1 MSDLRVRLASG
12 GFLPQSF
19 RWEGHSYRVLAVHS
33 VKTYG
38 AERRYR
44 VASTEGNCELALD
57 LPSGTWRVRHW
68 PNWLSRAL
76 YRWQHG
82 ARYPLPAWRRRRT
95 IPARV
100 TSTGRPRR
108 STPASA
114 VTPAPRIP
122 APAVNHI

>member
-1 MSDLRVRLASG
+1 MSNLRVRFAPG
-12 GFLPQSF
+12 GFLPQTF
-19 RWEGHSYRVLAVHS
+19 RWDGRSYRVLAVHS

-44 VASTEGNCELALD
+44 VASTEGNFELALD
-57 LPSGTWRVRHW
+57 LPSGTWRVRHA

-95 IPARV
+95 LPARV
-100 TSTGRPRR
+100 AQANRPRQSAPTSTPRV
-108 STPASA
+108 S
-114 VTPAPRIP
+114 
-122 APAVNHI
+122 APAINHI